1 MSTNTTPNKNVPSS
15 PPNNSNQKSPVAS
28 PNTVLKQIENGKFRI
43 NFTAKKTT
51 NSDDNGT
58 VGDDTSNITSDKE
71 MEVGNGNNLNENFK
85 NNDINESTDI
95 EKSNNKINGNSKENG
110 NENTITNGKNENGN
124 HINDSKNDNLENN
137 KKINGKNENEN
148 NGNPSKENE
157 NINENSNNV
166 DNKGKEKESLKP
178 IIEVPEEEMI
188 DNNNKNNNNNSNNNK
203 NTEKT
208 EEDSNK
214 NKYENKNYFN
224 YKGRNNFSQ
233 DDDLVATNKL
243 VEEYMLKTPPLTKQ
257 LFQMDKNQIETFRI
271 ESINKYLENYK
282 ASKYSNITSNKN
294 NNVNNQHPNNRN
306 TIVIPIATTST
317 TTSSLATASTKSA
330 PTSPTSSATSTTTT
344 QNSTTTNTISTR
356 RMAAAAATTAAVA
369 SSSPTSPPPSS
380 SPPNLS
386 IQQQQQQQLRQQ
398 QQQLQ
403 QQIEQMQQL
412 MNEEEAQQRD
422 DSLGEKGSV
431 SMENLAY
438 LDQPIYISND
448 PPAEPFIVCQI
459 WGCGQLFAAREY
471 RNHLESDH
479 DSLNCNPNGSQTFS
493 GYNYNNN
500 GVDIINFSQLTDR
513 NSMDRYSKGSL
524 PVLINGLPKNWNI
537 SNYNLQYLF
546 QKLPFNNAMWSR
558 LNFNTATT
566 QWVGNVNKFQKTV
579 NSPNRSFHK
588 NFCLKVSFD
597 IPVSW
602 EPLPYFNLNYFN
614 VVQQTTCSGSSSS
627 NGVSGIGINGNGGDK
642 NSLNGGAGQ
651 GFLKSFLFIGNPGSI
666 VSLHRNFCDVS
677 ISMFK
682 GSQRVILFPPNKILE
697 MAAYNR
703 YLLNH
708 HKDRTKYIYFDYYL
722 SPEDLELIQR
732 FGGKS
737 VILNKEDTLY
747 IPAGWYY
754 QINILE
760 EETISLNYFNLTIYN
775 LEFYIQNFK
784 QSNDIILADLFK
796 AILLDYFSRCNYWI
810 NNQNQYI
817 VKENQSILF
826 VTDKEQ
832 KYWNS
837 YGVELKNQSVYQQ
850 ILMALQEGF
859 ILSSSTLL
867 INNSI
872 ISKRQFQEQLKEQ
885 QKNSKPIITIN
896 HPHQNFY
903 HPYLSQRFLLSSS
916 TPNTTSST
924 SLLTSASTQL
934 SSSSK
939 NLLNIIDQINVIDS
953 NFCDNLKKITH
964 DLNFILISI
973 ATR

>member
-1 MSTNTTPNKNVPSS
+1 MSTNTTPNKNAPSS
-15 PPNNSNQKSPVAS
+15 PPNNNQKSPVAS

-43 NFTAKKTT
+43 NFTAKKTINPEDNVT
-51 NSDDNGT
+51 LADDPL
-58 VGDDTSNITSDKE
+58 NITSEKE
-71 MEVGNGNNLNENFK
+71 TEVANNNNNNNLNENFK
-85 NNDINESTDI
+85 NNEESMDI
-95 EKSNNKINGNSKENG
+95 EKSNKINGGSKENG
-110 NENTITNGKNENGN
+110 SENTITNGKNEN
-124 HINDSKNDNLENN
+124 DSKTDNLENN
-137 KKINGKNENEN
+137 KKSNGKNEDEN
-148 NGNPSKENE
+148 NNDNSSKENE
-157 NINENSNNV
+157 NINENSNNMN
-166 DNKGKEKESLKP
+166 NKGKEKEVLKP
-178 IIEVPEEEMI
+178 IIEVPEEEI
-188 DNNNKNNNNNSNNNK
+188 IQNRSNNKNK
-203 NTEKT
+203 NTENT
-208 EEDSNK
+208 ENTEDTNK
-214 NKYENKNYFN
+214 NKNENKNYFN
-224 YKGRNNFSQ
+224 YKGRNNFSEE
-233 DDDLVATNKL
+233 DDLVATNKL

-271 ESINKYLENYK
+271 ESMNKYLENYK

-294 NNVNNQHPNNRN
+294 VNNQQQQNN
-306 TIVIPIATTST
+306 TMVIPITTTTST
-317 TTSSLATASTKSA
+317 TASIKSA
-330 PTSPTSSATSTTTT
+330 PTSPTSSTATTT
-344 QNSTTTNTISTR
+344 QNSTTNSISTR
-356 RMAAAAATTAAVA
+356 RMVATA
-369 SSSPTSPPPSS
+369 SSTSSPTSPPPL

-386 IQQQQQQQLRQQ
+386 VQQQQQQQQQQQLRQQ

-412 MNEEEAQQRD
+412 MNEEEAQQKD

-448 PPAEPFIVCQI
+448 APTEPFIVCQI
-459 WGCGQLFAAREY
+459 WGCGQLFTAREY
-471 RNHLESDH
+471 RNHLENEH
-479 DSLNCNPNGSQTFS
+479 DSLNCNANGNQNYFS

-500 GVDIINFSQLTDR
+500 GVDVISYSQLTDR

-579 NSPNRSFHK
+579 NSPNRTFHK

-614 VVQQTTCSGSSSS
+614 VVQQTTTGGNGIG
-627 NGVSGIGINGNGGDK
+627 NGVNNDNNINNNNNNN
-642 NSLNGGAGQ
+642 NSLKGGAGQ
-651 GFLKSFLFIGNPGSI
+651 GFLKSFLFIGNQGSI
-666 VSLHRNFCDVS
+666 VSLHRNFSDVS

-722 SPEDLELIQR
+722 SSEDLELIQR

-817 VKENQSILF
+817 LKENQSILF

-867 INNSI
+867 VNNSI
-872 ISKRQFQEQLKEQ
+872 ISKRQFQEQLKQ
-885 QKNSKPIITIN
+885 QQRNSKPIITIN

-916 TPNTTSST
+916 TPNTTTSTSAST
-924 SLLTSASTQL
+924 SLLNSTSSSL

>member
-1 MSTNTTPNKNVPSS
+1 MHQGS
-15 PPNNSNQKSPVAS
+15 PPNNNQKSPVAS

-51 NSDDNGT
+51 NPDDNIT
-58 VGDDTSNITSDKE
+58 LADDPLNITSEKE
-71 MEVGNGNNLNENFK
+71 IEVGNNNNNLNENFK
-85 NNDINESTDI
+85 NNEESMDI
-95 EKSNNKINGNSKENG
+95 EKSINKINGGSKENG
-110 NENTITNGKNENGN
+110 SENTITNGKNENGN
-124 HINDSKNDNLENN
+124 HINSNDSKNDNLENN
-137 KKINGKNENEN
+137 KKLNGKNEDENNNEN
-148 NGNPSKENE
+148 SSKENE
-157 NINENSNNV
+157 NSNENSNNMN
-166 DNKGKEKESLKP
+166 NKGKEKEALKP

-188 DNNNKNNNNNSNNNK
+188 QNSSNNKNK
-203 NTEKT
+203 NTENT
-208 EEDSNK
+208 ENTEDTNK
-214 NKYENKNYFN
+214 NKNENKNYFN
-224 YKGRNNFSQ
+224 YKGRNNLSEE
-233 DDDLVATNKL
+233 DDLVATNRL

-271 ESINKYLENYK
+271 ESMNKYLENYK

-294 NNVNNQHPNNRN
+294 NNVNNINNNSQQQNNN
-306 TIVIPIATTST
+306 TMVIPITTTTTST
-317 TTSSLATASTKSA
+317 TASIKSA
-330 PTSPTSSATSTTTT
+330 PTSPTATATTTT
-344 QNSTTTNTISTR
+344 TNSISTR
-356 RMAAAAATTAAVA
+356 RMTATA
-369 SSSPTSPPPSS
+369 SSTSSPTSPPPSS
-380 SPPNLS
+380 PPNLS
-386 IQQQQQQQLRQQ
+386 VQQQQQQQQQQQLRQQ

-412 MNEEEAQQRD
+412 MNEEEAQQKD

-448 PPAEPFIVCQI
+448 APTEPFIVCQI
-459 WGCGQLFAAREY
+459 WGCGQLFTAREY
-471 RNHLESDH
+471 RNHLENEH
-479 DSLNCNPNGSQTFS
+479 DSLNCNANGNQNYFS
-493 GYNYNNN
+493 GYNHNNN
-500 GVDIINFSQLTDR
+500 GVDVISYSQLTDR

-614 VVQQTTCSGSSSS
+614 VVQQTTSSCSGSGNGSS
-627 NGVSGIGINGNGGDK
+627 NGIGNGIVNDNNNS
-642 NSLNGGAGQ
+642 NSLKGGAGQ
-651 GFLKSFLFIGNPGSI
+651 GFLKSFLFIGNQGSI
-666 VSLHRNFCDVS
+666 VSLHRNFSDVS

-760 EETISLNYFNLTIYN
+760 EETISLNYFNLTTYN

-817 VKENQSILF
+817 LKENQSILF
-826 VTDKEQ
+826 VADKEQ

-867 INNSI
+867 VNNSI
-872 ISKRQFQEQLKEQ
+872 ISKRQFQEQLKQ
-885 QKNSKPIITIN
+885 QQRNSKPIITIN

-916 TPNTTSST
+916 TPNTTTTSATTST
-924 SLLTSASTQL
+924 SSLL

>member
-1 MSTNTTPNKNVPSS
+1 MSTNTTPNKNAPSS
-15 PPNNSNQKSPVAS
+15 PPNNNQKSPVAS

-51 NSDDNGT
+51 NPDDNIT
-58 VGDDTSNITSDKE
+58 LADDPLNITSEKE
-71 MEVGNGNNLNENFK
+71 IEVGNNNNNLNENFK
-85 NNDINESTDI
+85 NNEESMDI
-95 EKSNNKINGNSKENG
+95 EKSNNKINGGSKENG
-110 NENTITNGKNENGN
+110 SENTITNGKNENGN
-124 HINDSKNDNLENN
+124 QINSNDSKNDNLENN
-137 KKINGKNENEN
+137 KKLNGKNEDENNNEN
-148 NGNPSKENE
+148 SSKENE
-157 NINENSNNV
+157 NSNENSNNMN
-166 DNKGKEKESLKP
+166 NKGKEKEALKP

-188 DNNNKNNNNNSNNNK
+188 QNSSNNKNK
-203 NTEKT
+203 NTENTENT
-208 EEDSNK
+208 EETNK
-214 NKYENKNYFN
+214 NKNENKNYFN
-224 YKGRNNFSQ
+224 YKGRNNLSEE
-233 DDDLVATNKL
+233 DDLVATNRL

-271 ESINKYLENYK
+271 ESMNKYLENYK

-294 NNVNNQHPNNRN
+294 NNVNNQQQQNNN
-306 TIVIPIATTST
+306 TMVIPITTTTTST
-317 TTSSLATASTKSA
+317 TASIKSA
-330 PTSPTSSATSTTTT
+330 PTSPTATATTTT
-344 QNSTTTNTISTR
+344 TNSISTR
-356 RMAAAAATTAAVA
+356 RMTA
-369 SSSPTSPPPSS
+369 SSTSSPTSPPPSS
-380 SPPNLS
+380 PPNLS
-386 IQQQQQQQLRQQ
+386 VQQQQQQQQQQQLRQQ

-412 MNEEEAQQRD
+412 MNEEEAQQKD

-448 PPAEPFIVCQI
+448 APTEPFIVCQI
-459 WGCGQLFAAREY
+459 WGCGQLFTAREY
-471 RNHLESDH
+471 RNHLENEH
-479 DSLNCNPNGSQTFS
+479 DSLNCNANGNQNYFS

-500 GVDIINFSQLTDR
+500 GVDVISYSQLTDR

-614 VVQQTTCSGSSSS
+614 VVQQITSSCSGSGNGSSS
-627 NGVSGIGINGNGGDK
+627 NGIGNGIGNDNNNNNNNNNN
-642 NSLNGGAGQ
+642 NSLKGGAGQ
-651 GFLKSFLFIGNPGSI
+651 GFLKSFLFIGNQGSI
-666 VSLHRNFCDVS
+666 VSLHRNFSDVS

-760 EETISLNYFNLTIYN
+760 EETISLNYFNLTTYN

-817 VKENQSILF
+817 LKENQSILF
-826 VTDKEQ
+826 VADKEQ

-867 INNSI
+867 VNNSI
-872 ISKRQFQEQLKEQ
+872 ISKRQFQEQLKQ
-885 QKNSKPIITIN
+885 QQRNSKPIITIN

-916 TPNTTSST
+916 TPNTTTTSATAST
-924 SLLTSASTQL
+924 SSLL